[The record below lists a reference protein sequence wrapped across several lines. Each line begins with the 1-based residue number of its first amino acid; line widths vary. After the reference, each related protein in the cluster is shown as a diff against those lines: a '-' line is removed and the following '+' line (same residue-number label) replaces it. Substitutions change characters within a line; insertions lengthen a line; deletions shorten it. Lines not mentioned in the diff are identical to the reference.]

1 MFNLKEVKNMWYME
15 ETIDHGW
22 HALRKMWYVQDDGT
36 PDALTKAK
44 REASRSRTF
53 NDSIIC
59 IGHEI
64 SNDSHIVDP
73 VAFKE
78 GKGKWHRMSYDGD
91 DVFVDGRRQKR

>member
-1 MFNLKEVKNMWYME
+1 VKNMWYME
-15 ETIDHGW
+15 ETTAHGW
-22 HALRKMWYVQDDGT
+22 YALSKMWYVQDDGT

-44 REASRSRTF
+44 REASSSRTF

-64 SNDSHIVDP
+64 SNDSHIVNP

-91 DVFVDGRRQKR
+91 DVFVDGKRQER

>member
-1 MFNLKEVKNMWYME
+1 MWYME
-15 ETIDHGW
+15 ETVAHGW
-22 HALRKMWYVQDDGT
+22 YALSKMWYVQDDGT

-44 REASRSRTF
+44 REASSSRTF

-64 SNDSHIVDP
+64 SDDLHIVNP

-91 DVFVDGRRQKR
+91 DVFVDVSKLPMRQ